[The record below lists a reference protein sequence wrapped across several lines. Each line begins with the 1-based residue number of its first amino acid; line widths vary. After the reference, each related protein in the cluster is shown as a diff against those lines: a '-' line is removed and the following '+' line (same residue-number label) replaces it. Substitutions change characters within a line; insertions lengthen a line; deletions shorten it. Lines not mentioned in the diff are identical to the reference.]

1 MAKTYTI
8 IVVDDEE
15 RSITPVLNAVRQKL
29 ANVEYHVSFQVFSKK
44 NEIEKIKT
52 IPAEIIMFDCVMSGA
67 DYDFSENQETMFG
80 LKILK
85 EYRRDNKRTKIIFYS
100 GGFDFD
106 DYTSIPLTTKDYIEI
121 INELNIFAI
130 INKNTNMMAEF
141 IKKAIDQLEPVL
153 VGMEDLMAEY
163 GDQGI
168 FDIQGKQYT
177 SDQLMKELQLG
188 TKAGDEFRKKINSII
203 LNYLMK
209 FKW

>member
-1 MAKTYTI
+1 MYKI

-15 RSITPVLNAVRQKL
+15 RSITPVLNAVKQKL

-44 NEIEKIKT
+44 NEIENIKT
-52 IPAEIIMFDCVMSGA
+52 IPADIIMFDCVMSGA
-67 DYDFSENQETMFG
+67 DYDFTENQETMFG
-80 LKILK
+80 YNILK
-85 EYRRDNKRTKIIFYS
+85 AYRSGNKRTKIIFYS

-106 DYTSIPLTTKDYIEI
+106 DYTSITLTPKDYIEI

-130 INKNTNMMAEF
+130 INKDINMMAEF

-188 TKAGDEFRKKINSII
+188 TKVGDEFRKKINAII